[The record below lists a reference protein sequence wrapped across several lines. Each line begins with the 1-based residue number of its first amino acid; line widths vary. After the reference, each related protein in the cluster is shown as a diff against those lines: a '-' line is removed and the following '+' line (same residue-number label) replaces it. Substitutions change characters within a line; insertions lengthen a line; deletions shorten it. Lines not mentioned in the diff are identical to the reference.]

1 MSHKKYLL
9 GSVAL
14 CGALALAA
22 PVKAQS
28 ASALN
33 SQIQALQDQVR
44 QLNQQLQ
51 SLQGQVQQTQQNQVQ
66 TEKAVSQIKSS
77 PGGGV
82 GGAVVKM
89 LNGRPVFES
98 ADGQTTLGITGRLH
112 FDVGAYDFKPDSKG
126 TTPQSLNSGVNAR
139 RARLGVTGKFMGDW
153 DYNLIFDFG
162 GSTDNGSTIEAG
174 YITYNGFNPFHFDFG
189 YQDVPYTLDEAT
201 SSNNIMFIERSSA
214 QVIAANL
221 AAGDN
226 RSAAGIRWN
235 NDRAWVGIYG
245 TGPTSGG
252 SHSAPRD
259 FGATGRA
266 TFQVLQAPDYSFH
279 IGVDAE
285 GVVKPG
291 GSGSISLADK
301 PEIRIDPSSFLGVET
316 IGNSTTSTIGTLTN
330 PVTGA
335 AVYGFELAGGIGS
348 AFAQAEYFHYNVA
361 RQGLPDLN
369 FNGGYVEASYT
380 VTGELRKY
388 SAGCGCYGGISPAH
402 PFSLK
407 EGGWGA
413 FELAARYSIVDLND
427 NFTAGST
434 VGNGFAGGKQTIY
447 AFGINWY
454 PNNNLRFM
462 LDYLHGVIDRSQA
475 GTGGNVPIGTS
486 TGGTMDAI
494 ALRTQLAF

>member
-14 CGALALAA
+14 CGVLALAA
-22 PVKAQS
+22 PVRAQS

-44 QLNQQLQ
+44 RLTQQLQ
-51 SLQGQVQQTQQNQVQ
+51 TIQSQVQQTQQTQAQ
-66 TEKAVSQIKSS
+66 TQHTVEQMKTAPAASS
-77 PGGGV
+77 GEALV
-82 GGAVVKM
+82 TMK
-89 LNGRPVFES
+89 NGRPTISS
-98 ADGQTTLGITGRLH
+98 ADGQNTLGITGRLH
-112 FDVGAYDFKPDSKG
+112 FDAAAYDFQPNSRG
-126 TTPQSLNSGVNAR
+126 TTPQNLNSGVNAR
-139 RARLGVTGKFMGDW
+139 RARIGVTGKFMGDW

-162 GSTDNGSTIEAG
+162 GSSDNGSTIEAG
-174 YITYNGFNPFHFDFG
+174 YITFNGFAPFHFDFG

-235 NDRAWVGIYG
+235 NDRAWVGVYA

-252 SHSAPRD
+252 THNAPRD

-266 TFQVLQAPDYSFH
+266 TFQVLQSPDYSFH
-279 IGVDAE
+279 VGVDAE

-291 GSGSISLADK
+291 GSGSVSLADK
-301 PEIRIDPSSFLGVET
+301 PELRVDPSSFIGVET
-316 IGNSTTSTIGTLTN
+316 IGNSTTSSIGSVTN

-348 AFAQAEYFHYNVA
+348 AYAQAEYFHYSVA

-380 VTGELRKY
+380 LTGESHKY

-407 EGGWGA
+407 TGGWGA
-413 FELAARYSIVDLND
+413 FEVAARYSVVDLND

-462 LDYLHGVIDRSQA
+462 LDYLHGVIDRTQA
-475 GTGGNVPIGTS
+475 GTGGTVPLGTS
-486 TGGTMDAI
+486 TGGTMDAV
-494 ALRTQLAF
+494 ALRTQFAF